1 MTTSA
6 VFLTALLALAQSA
19 GPAVADP
26 ELDTV
31 KRLYATAA
39 YEDALTR
46 ISLLD
51 GRSDPNALDQYRAL
65 CLLGLGRDTDAD
77 QALERIVIRSPQFR
91 VAPNAASPAFLA
103 RFASIRK
110 RVLPMAANKAYAKA
124 KTSFDLKDYAA
135 AADQLRDLLI
145 VLRAETASG
154 DPVLANLQQLA
165 EGSLR
170 LTEAELAASSRVVY
184 SALDVAVIPPVELE
198 RNIPP
203 WNPPA
208 QLVWR
213 SFRGVVEVVV
223 DESGNVETSRM
234 VESLADFYDA
244 GLLEAA
250 RSWRFKPAQR
260 AGQPVKYRKLVE
272 ITMRPQ

>member
-6 VFLTALLALAQSA
+6 VLFAALLALAQGA

-26 ELDTV
+26 GLDDV

-39 YEDALTR
+39 YDDALKRMT
-46 ISLLD
+46 LLD

-65 CLLGLGRDTDAD
+65 CLLGLGRDADAD
-77 QALERIVIRSPQFR
+77 QALERIVFRSPLFR
-91 VAPNAASPAFLA
+91 IPEDAASPAFLA
-103 RFASIRK
+103 RFASVRK
-110 RVLPMAANKAYAKA
+110 RVLPVAVNKSYAKA
-124 KTSFDLKDYAA
+124 KTSFDLKDYTA
-135 AADQLRDLLI
+135 AADQLRELVL

-170 LTEAELAASSRVVY
+170 LTEAELAAASRVIY
-184 SALDVAVIPPVELE
+184 SALDFAVIPPVELE

-203 WNPPA
+203 WNPPT
-208 QLVWR
+208 QLGWR
-213 SFRGVVEVVV
+213 SFRGVVQVVV
-223 DESGNVETSRM
+223 DERGNVESARM

-244 GLLEAA
+244 GLLESA

>member
-1 MTTSA
+1 MTTGA
-6 VFLTALLALAQSA
+6 VLLTALLALAQSA
-19 GPAVADP
+19 GPAAADP
-26 ELDTV
+26 ELEAV

-46 ISLLD
+46 MSLLD
-51 GRSDPNALDQYRAL
+51 GRSDPNTLDQYRAL
-65 CLLGLGRDTDAD
+65 CLLGLGREVDAD
-77 QALERIVIRSPQFR
+77 QTLERIVLRSPQFR
-91 VAPNAASPAFLA
+91 VPANAASPAFLA
-103 RFASIRK
+103 RFASVRR
-110 RVLPMAANKAYAKA
+110 RVLPVAANKAYAKA
-124 KTSFDLKDYAA
+124 KTSFDLKDYAT
-135 AADQLRDLLI
+135 AADQLRELLL
-145 VLRAETASG
+145 VLRDETASG
-154 DPVLANLQQLA
+154 DPVLATLQQLA

-170 LTEAELAASSRVVY
+170 LTEAELAAASREIY
-184 SALDVAVIPPVELE
+184 SALDFAVIPPVELE

-213 SFRGVVEVVV
+213 SFRGVVQVVV
-223 DESGNVETSRM
+223 DESGNVESARM

>member
-1 MTTSA
+1 M
-6 VFLTALLALAQSA
+6 
-19 GPAVADP
+19 
-26 ELDTV
+26 
-31 KRLYATAA
+31 
-39 YEDALTR
+39 
-46 ISLLD
+46 
-51 GRSDPNALDQYRAL
+51 
-65 CLLGLGRDTDAD
+65 
-77 QALERIVIRSPQFR
+77 
-91 VAPNAASPAFLA
+91 
-103 RFASIRK
+103 
-110 RVLPMAANKAYAKA
+110 
-124 KTSFDLKDYAA
+124 
-135 AADQLRDLLI
+135 
-145 VLRAETASG
+145 
-154 DPVLANLQQLA
+154 
-165 EGSLR
+165 
-170 LTEAELAASSRVVY
+170 
-184 SALDVAVIPPVELE
+184 LDVAVIPPVELE

-244 GLLEAA
+244 GLLESA